1 MALRALLPW
10 ELSPTVLGVT
20 FAVLVAYGRGW
31 RRVGRAAGLARPAAF
46 ITGVALPYAFLE
58 THLEYLS
65 LHLFW
70 LSRIHHVVLHHLA
83 PFLLA
88 LSAPGPILAQGTPA
102 WIKARVLRPLAGNPA
117 TRAAYRLLQQ
127 PVVASALYV
136 GLIFFWLVPAV
147 EFDSALSRTVYGV
160 MNASMLVDG
169 ILFWWLIVGPEDPGR
184 MARMSYGARM
194 AVLVA
199 ITIPQSLLGAYLT
212 FHAGVLYPSFDVC
225 GRAASLSPLVD
236 QQLAGL
242 NTWIPPGMMS
252 AAGLA
257 VIASRWLTDESAAP
271 VTSRGSPLRR
281 APPQQ
286 ELAPPRREQSAHSR
300 QGGVGSAA
308 RGTRPYRAPTHMC
321 CR

>member
-1 MALRALLPW
+1 MSALLPW
-10 ELSPTVLGVT
+10 ELSPTALAVT
-20 FAVLVAYGRGW
+20 FAVLAAYGRGW
-31 RRVGRAAGLARPAAF
+31 RKVGRAAGLARPAAF
-46 ITGVALPYAFLE
+46 IVGVALPYAFLE
-58 THLEYLS
+58 TRLEYLS

-88 LSAPGPILAQGTPA
+88 LSAPGPVLEQGTPA
-102 WIKARVLRPLAGNPA
+102 WIKTRVLRPLAGNA
-117 TRAAYRLLQQ
+117 AARAGYRLLQQ
-127 PVVASALYV
+127 PVVASALFV

-147 EFDSALSRTVYGV
+147 ELDSALSRTVYGV
-160 MNASMLVDG
+160 MNGSMLVDG

-184 MARMSYGARM
+184 LAGMSYGARM

-225 GRAASLSPLVD
+225 GRAGSLSPLLD

-252 AAGLA
+252 AVGLA
-257 VIASRWLTDESAAP
+257 VIASRWLADESAAP
-271 VTSRGSPLRR
+271 VTSRGSPARR
-281 APPQQ
+281 APQQQ
-286 ELAPPRREQSAHSR
+286 ELEPPRREQSAR
-300 QGGVGSAA
+300 A
-308 RGTRPYRAPTHMC
+308 RPEAFG
-321 CR
+321 